1 MLDALG
7 GFISHMV
14 GHSVAL
20 PQGGDEH
27 AGYLPAEEGEGGRHR
42 GRAEQHGVK
51 PQRLPRVEDADGT
64 QVSSPVEGQADT
76 WADQGGEWGRASV
89 KVGILLWGFW

>member
-1 MLDALG
+1 MSTPVTCLRRREKVGVIVDVLSSTASNHN
-7 GFISHMV
+7 GFP
-14 GHSVAL
+14 G
-20 PQGGDEH
+20 
-27 AGYLPAEEGEGGRHR
+27 
-42 GRAEQHGVK
+42 
-51 PQRLPRVEDADGT
+51 VEDADGT